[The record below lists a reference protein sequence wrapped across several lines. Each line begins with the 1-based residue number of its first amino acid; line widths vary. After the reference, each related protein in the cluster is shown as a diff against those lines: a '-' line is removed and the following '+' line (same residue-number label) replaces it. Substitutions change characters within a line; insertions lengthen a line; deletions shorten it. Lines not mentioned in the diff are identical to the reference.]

1 MLRLVKGTTE
11 PNKYDLTAMKSNKYD
26 STAAPYFLQANHNDW
41 CRWFAISSLPPI
53 CSPSLIL
60 WVSLEKS
67 IKLNLDVRNILLG
80 QILSTAGV
88 ALTQTP
94 YVLI

>member
-1 MLRLVKGTTE
+1 MQQSPINMIQLLLPVSDRPTIMIGAGGLLLVVSH
-11 PNKYDLTAMKSNKYD
+11 L
-26 STAAPYFLQANHNDW
+26 
-41 CRWFAISSLPPI
+41 FAVPVF
-53 CSPSLIL
+53 IL
-60 WVSLEKS
+60 WVGLEKS